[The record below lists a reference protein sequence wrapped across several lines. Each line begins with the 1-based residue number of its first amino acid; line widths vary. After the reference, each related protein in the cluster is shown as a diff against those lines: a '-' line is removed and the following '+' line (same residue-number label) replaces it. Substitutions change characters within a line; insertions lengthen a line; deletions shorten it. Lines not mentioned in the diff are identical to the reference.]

1 MQRGMEEGGEKKKKV
16 QCTGQMKSRR
26 DYGGE
31 KERNTEELI
40 NRGIKMT
47 NGNTSNEEMEEKE
60 KMNCLKKKSG
70 RFK

>member
-1 MQRGMEEGGEKKKKV
+1 
-16 QCTGQMKSRR
+16 MKSRR

-60 KMNCLKKKSG
+60 KMNCLKKKVEDLNN
-70 RFK
+70 

>member
-1 MQRGMEEGGEKKKKV
+1 MQRGMEGRGEKKKKV

-26 DYGGE
+26 VYGGE

-60 KMNCLKKKSG
+60 KMNWLKKKSG